1 MSKQKT
7 TLTPEVIK
15 AFLRDHGMNE
25 VDALQQMVE
34 GEESQAFSF
43 IFEGEEFVMRINS
56 SIDGFLKDAYA
67 YAHFHSEQI
76 PIPRVIQTG
85 YIDEQHAFCISAKMP
100 GITLQDTDSATL
112 KNLLAP
118 TAEAWQALS
127 KTNIDH
133 TTGFGDFDESGRGV
147 YATWHEFL
155 LEPQTYEWER
165 VLLAKDLLACNEVLN
180 TFIALVKRCPEER
193 ALVHGDFG
201 SNNVLTD
208 GQRITSILDWENA
221 KYGDPLFDVATAYF
235 WSPWLEC
242 MREQAVYFEA
252 HLSSLPSYQERI
264 LCYQLRIGL
273 AEVYDTALLH
283 RWDTMQWTLKR
294 SVEVARALH

>member
-15 AFLRDHGMNE
+15 AFLRDHCMSK

-67 YAHFHSEQI
+67 YAHFHSEQV
-76 PIPRVIQTG
+76 PIPNVIQTG
-85 YIDEQHAFCISAKMP
+85 YIDKQHAFCISEKMP
-100 GITLQDTDSATL
+100 GITLQDADHTTL
-112 KNLLAP
+112 QRLLKP
-118 TAEAWQALS
+118 TADAWLALS
-127 KTNIDH
+127 QSNLGN
-133 TTGFGDFDESGRGV
+133 TTGFGNFDVHGQGA

-155 LEPQTYEWER
+155 QVPQSYAWER
-165 VLLAKDLLACNEVLN
+165 ALPTKELAACQEVLALLLALAPQ
-180 TFIALVKRCPEER
+180 CPEER
-193 ALVHGDFG
+193 ALVHSDFG

-208 GQRITSILDWENA
+208 GERITAILDWDCA
-221 KYGDPLFDVATAYF
+221 KYGDALFDVATAYF

-242 MREQAVYFEA
+242 MRMQADYFEEY
-252 HLSSLPSYQERI
+252 LSNLPHYQERI

-273 AEVYDTALLH
+273 AEVYDTALQQK
-283 RWDTMQWTLKR
+283 WDTAQWAIKR
-294 SVEVARALH
+294 CVEIAHAL